1 MESKIFARLNFDP
14 GILVIGSLIVTLIL
28 IVLVLLLILRQ
39 SRLEMNYKIFMRGK
53 GGRSLQEVFRQQL
66 ESMDIVKEQTDL
78 LHRRL
83 TYVEK
88 SLNRSFQK
96 CGIVK
101 YDAFKE
107 LGGQLSFAMALMNDS
122 NTGFIINCI
131 YSRDG
136 SYTYIKDIIR
146 GECSIELCDEEKEAL
161 KIALETAGSSPSV
174 TATEKKK
181 RRTVRRVQEDKPQ
194 KTEKKTISS
203 AGSSVKNAIFRRN
216 KKDKS
221 INKDKESKE

>member
-203 AGSSVKNAIFRRN
+203 AGNSVKNAIFRRN

-221 INKDKESKE
+221 VNKDKES